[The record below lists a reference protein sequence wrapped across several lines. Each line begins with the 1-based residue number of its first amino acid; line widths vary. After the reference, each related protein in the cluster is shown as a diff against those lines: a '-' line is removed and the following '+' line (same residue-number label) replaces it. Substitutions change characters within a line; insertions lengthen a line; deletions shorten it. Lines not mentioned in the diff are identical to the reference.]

1 MKKSII
7 YSDLSKKQ
15 LQHIKDFYIQKKVM
29 GMSEKELR
37 EFVLDIVTNQIHDTI
52 GKEEEM
58 EAWKEMSDFFGNEF
72 SEIIIKIQKKY
83 QDIDKTI
90 NYEEDIQ
97 KNRIDL
103 LEKNTINQ
111 EKKDMWDD

>member
-15 LQHIKDFYIQKKVM
+15 LRIIKDFYIQKKVM
-29 GMSEKELR
+29 GMNIKELR
-37 EFVLDIVTNQIHDTI
+37 EFVSEIITHQIHETI

-58 EAWKEMSDFFGNEF
+58 EAWKEMTDFFGDEFNELV
-72 SEIIIKIQKKY
+72 IKMQQQY
-83 QDIDKTI
+83 QD
-90 NYEEDIQ
+90 EEVATSYDQNIR
-97 KNRIDL
+97 KNNLDL
-103 LEKNTINQ
+103 LESHIINQ

>member
-1 MKKSII
+1 
-7 YSDLSKKQ
+7 
-15 LQHIKDFYIQKKVM
+15 M

-52 GKEEEM
+52 GREEEM

-72 SEIIIKIQKKY
+72 SDIIMEIQKKY
-83 QDIDKTI
+83 QDIDKTT
-90 NYEEDIQ
+90 NFEEDIQ

-111 EKKDMWDD
+111 EKKDMWED